1 MLLHLKSCVGK
12 DYELQYVQHAETML
26 QAQQHNASLIG
37 VDGNSA
43 SAANT
48 MNSFVLRLSDA
59 ENEMAEWISYLVV
72 KKTSL
77 SALLTVQQ
85 RDGWQEG

>member
-1 MLLHLKSCVGK
+1 MGK

-48 MNSFVLRLSDA
+48 MNSFVLRLSDD
-59 ENEMAEWISYLVV
+59 EKEMAEWISYLVV
-72 KKTSL
+72 KNQPISL
-77 SALLTVQQ
+77 V
-85 RDGWQEG
+85 DGLAT